1 MNSSPIDLI
10 HLIER
15 LHRLS
20 LDVVRMELKKKGIRD
35 LSGVQAM
42 ILAHINEKEIVVRDL
57 VERGYYQGS
66 NVSYNVRKLTEL
78 GYLEQRRA
86 EHDKRSVI
94 IRLTDKALGV
104 AEHIRSFDADFL
116 REVDGDSDAA
126 DGLHGICAYLRN
138 LEQTWSDY
146 LKYSNT

>member
-1 MNSSPIDLI
+1 
-10 HLIER
+10 
-15 LHRLS
+15 LS

-126 DGLHGICAYLRN
+126 DSLHGICELCPESSAIRL
-138 LEQTWSDY
+138 TM
-146 LKYSNT
+146 

>member
-20 LDVVRMELKKKGIRD
+20 LDVVRMELKKQGIRD

-116 REVDGDSDAA
+116 RQVDGGSDAA
-126 DGLHGICAYLRN
+126 DALAGICAYLRN
-138 LEQTWSDY
+138 IEQTWSDY

>member
-1 MNSSPIDLI
+1 MNSNPIDLI

-20 LDVVRMELKKKGIRD
+20 LDVVRMELKKQGIRD

-116 REVDGDSDAA
+116 RQVDEGSDSADALA
-126 DGLHGICAYLRN
+126 GICAYLRN
-138 LEQTWSDY
+138 IEQTWSDY